1 MVMKKKVAKAVK
13 SKPATKKAAP
23 AKEPKAP
30 KVEPVPLEDVGLKAK
45 DRENLEAL
53 CEEYIAASEVISS
66 YTKDRTEIAGKI
78 KAECK
83 RLGLPESVFTDDF
96 KLTLSKGETKTIQ
109 ATLLLSLGVSN
120 AIIEKATKKTP
131 TERLTVS
138 GPKEASGGGEE

>member
-1 MVMKKKVAKAVK
+1 MVMKKKAAKAVK

-30 KVEPVPLEDVGLKAK
+30 KVEPVPLEDVKLKAG

-53 CEEYIAASEVISS
+53 CEEYIAASEVISA
-66 YTKDRTEIAGKI
+66 YTKDRNETSGKI